1 MRTTVTLICLAL
13 FQTGCASYGKIS
25 NFSSAESL
33 SETNY
38 SIKKT
43 SQSQR
48 SSDVTLVMSFSGG
61 GTRAAALAYGVL
73 QALRETT
80 ATFDGKPQ
88 RLIDEIDLI
97 SSVSGGSF
105 TAAYFG
111 LSGDQIFDDFENK
124 FLRRDIGGELIH
136 GLFNPGL
143 WFSKR
148 GRTEMAVQ
156 YYEDKVFNEATFA
169 DLYNRQGPFI
179 VINASDIGRGVRFSF
194 IQEYFDLICSDLS
207 SFPVSRA
214 VTASSAVPVVFNPV
228 VLKNY
233 DGCDTRA
240 QEFLNQAKKHTVG
253 GHLEDVVDGLTS
265 YADKQERQYIHLVDG
280 GITDNLGLLAIYEM
294 VEVAGGAKAFM
305 NFIGGKPSPNF
316 VVISVNASTKPTAI
330 MELSNEIPSLED
342 TINAITDTQLHR
354 TNTNTLG
361 VFKNSI
367 KKWSEELSTADK
379 PVEPYFI
386 EIDFKGITE
395 AKRRLLFNQIPVSFS
410 LQKEQ
415 VDDLIKVGRELLL
428 TNPEFKRFIEN
439 MK

>member
-111 LSGDQIFDDFENK
+111 LNGDQIFDDFENK

>member
-1 MRTTVTLICLAL
+1 MRLKVTFVCLAL
-13 FQTGCASYGKIS
+13 FLTGCASYGKIS
-25 NFSSAESL
+25 NFSSAESP
-33 SETNY
+33 SDASY
-38 SIKKT
+38 SIKKAA
-43 SQSQR
+43 QSQR
-48 SSDVTLVMSFSGG
+48 SGDVTLVMSFSGG

-80 ATFDGKPQ
+80 ATIDGKAQ

-111 LSGDQIFDDFENK
+111 LNGEEMFSDFEHK
-124 FLRRDIGGELIH
+124 FLRRDIGGELVH

-148 GRTEMAVQ
+148 GRTEMAVK
-156 YYEDKVFNEATFA
+156 YYEDKVFGDATFA
-169 DLYNRQGPFI
+169 DLHDRQGPFI

-194 IQEYFDLICSDLS
+194 IQDYFDLICSDLS

-240 QEFLNQAKKHTVG
+240 QDFLHQARKHTSG
-253 GHLEDVVDGLTS
+253 GQLEDVLDGLSS
-265 YADKQERQYIHLVDG
+265 YANKQERQFIHLVDG

-305 NFIGGKPSPNF
+305 DFIGGEPAPHF
-316 VVISVNASTKPTAI
+316 VVISVNASTNPTTT
-330 MELSNEIPSLED
+330 MELSNEIPSLEN

-354 TNTNTLG
+354 TNATTLG
-361 VFKNSI
+361 LFKNSV
-367 KKWSEELSTADK
+367 KKWSEELSTPDK

-386 EIDFKGITE
+386 EIDFKRITQ
-395 AKRRLLFNQIPVSFS
+395 ARRRLLFNQIPVSFS

-428 TNPEFKRFIEN
+428 NNAEFKRFIEN

>member
-1 MRTTVTLICLAL
+1 MRTTVTLICLIL

-25 NFSSAESL
+25 NFSSAESS
-33 SETNY
+33 SEANY

-43 SQSQR
+43 TQSQR
-48 SSDVTLVMSFSGG
+48 SGEVTLVMSFSGG

-111 LSGDQIFDDFENK
+111 LNGEQIFDDFENK

-148 GRTEMAVQ
+148 GRTEMAVK

-169 DLYNRQGPFI
+169 DLYDKQGPFI
-179 VINASDIGRGVRFSF
+179 VINASDIGSGVRFSF

-233 DGCDTRA
+233 DGCDTRS
-240 QEFLNQAKKHTVG
+240 QDFLNQAKKQAAG

-265 YADKQERQYIHLVDG
+265 YANKQERQYIHLVDG

-316 VVISVNASTKPTAI
+316 VVISVNASTRPTAI

-361 VFKNSI
+361 IFKNSI
-367 KKWSEELSTADK
+367 SKWSEDLSTPDK

-395 AKRRLLFNQIPVSFS
+395 ARRRLLFNQIPVSFS

-428 TNPEFKRFIEN
+428 TNPEFKRFIAN